1 MRPRRAVLA
10 VVCCVVQIA
19 FGVQACLAG
28 SSIDRIEPPGG
39 TPGTEIEVRIT
50 GSDLAAPAELF
61 FESGKIRVLSLEPE
75 GDKVVKAKLQI
86 PADCPLGGHRM
97 RVRTADG
104 LSELRIF
111 QVHPFEQRQEV
122 EPNDDAEKAM
132 PVELG
137 KTVWGTI
144 RSEEVDLFKVT
155 AKAGDRISAVI
166 DAVRLEQQMLDAH
179 LELVDEEGFVLA
191 ACDDHP
197 LLSQDPMI
205 STTVPKDGDY
215 FLRVRESAYG
225 GGSSLYMLHVGNFPI
240 PHAAWPPGG
249 REGVPF
255 EAELFGDPAGPFKQ
269 KVTLPKPGLDG
280 LARIRP
286 VRDGK
291 TSPLTVP
298 FRVSSAPLVT
308 EQEPNDATEA
318 AAAGKGP
325 VAKAPV
331 AIAGRMDASEDV
343 DWIRVEA
350 PSGSKWKVSCWG
362 RRLGSPIDLVVAAH
376 RDDKAK
382 GRLTSNDDTDGP
394 DSLLQ
399 VTVPAEGA
407 FLLRV
412 SDFERRGGPEFIYW
426 IDVEPV
432 VPAVAVSVS
441 PATTRT
447 QERLVVAVPKGNRS
461 AIFFNAARTDCQ
473 DPLRI
478 EFDGLPADV
487 TAKTAAFSEPAPG
500 GLVVFEAGKD
510 AAPAT
515 SLADVKVI
523 RGEGD
528 KAERVGSLRQSTD
541 LVFGEPNRTTYRS
554 VLGDRLAVAV
564 VDEAPVSIE
573 LVEPATPVVRG
584 GIADLVVKV
593 RRSEDFEGR
602 VRLDLP
608 FKPAGVGSAF
618 VDVDWQK
625 VGGTETEAKFPISI
639 ARDASTRDWQIAVTA
654 TLLPSDGTMKDAKKD
669 DKKDKKPA
677 ARVTGRAVMVASA
690 PVKLQVAEP
699 LVELVAEKAVVEQ
712 GGETKITFKVTRN
725 GSFEGKAKATL
736 VGLPT
741 KTETQPLELAEAGE
755 SLEFAVKTGAD
766 APAGKHDPIICR
778 LEVPMNGGW
787 IIHQSQPT
795 SLRIDKPLRSVAQS
809 NPAEPA
815 KP

>member
-343 DWIRVEA
+343 DWI
-350 PSGSKWKVSCWG
+350 
-362 RRLGSPIDLVVAAH
+362 
-376 RDDKAK
+376 
-382 GRLTSNDDTDGP
+382 
-394 DSLLQ
+394 LQ